1 METGMQLP
9 SQLFMITF
17 TLISL
22 ALVCLGWLAFATLGF
37 TRRANSFEELEESLC
52 IVDLKAFRTLT
63 DTAETQFL
71 RMNLGRSQFRRAE
84 RLRIQA
90 AMGYL
95 RMISANAKTLLA
107 IGTLAKK
114 TEDGHIQEAAQQLI
128 DTAMRTRRTAA
139 RTVSECLGLDEDRGR
154 DVEEPVV
161 VKRGGDVAA
170 GAQPDPGVVV
180 EDPVMGD
187 LDGHRDRAV
196 DQDADGALR

>member
-1 METGMQLP
+1 MQLP

-128 DTAMRTRRTAA
+128 DTAMRTRLLVIVLYARMSAA
-139 RTVSECLGLDEDRGR
+139 WLFPLTHNVRLDEVISRY
-154 DVEEPVV
+154 EELKDQLIYIVS
-161 VKRGGDVAA
+161 VKE
-170 GAQPDPGVVV
+170 P
-180 EDPVMGD
+180 M
-187 LDGHRDRAV
+187 LTSRA
-196 DQDADGALR
+196 DAFL